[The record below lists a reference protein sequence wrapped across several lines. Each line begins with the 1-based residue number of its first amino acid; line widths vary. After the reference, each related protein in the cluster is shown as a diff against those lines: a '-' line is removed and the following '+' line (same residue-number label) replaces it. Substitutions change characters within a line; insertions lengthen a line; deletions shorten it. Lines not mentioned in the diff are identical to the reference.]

1 MLLSPPPITQP
12 RPKESEA
19 HSNVHYSGALIGI
32 LAQESFMKIIGFV
45 TPKLIASHHIFLS
58 IFSIDRFSLMI
69 SACTLNADP
78 FPFLSTD
85 SSGDL
90 FNSKVFFC

>member
-1 MLLSPPPITQP
+1 MSLSPPPITQP
-12 RPKESEA
+12 RPKESDA
-19 HSNVHYSGALIGI
+19 NSNVHYSGALIGI
-32 LAQESFMKIIGFV
+32 LAQESFMKILGFV
-45 TPKLIASHHIFLS
+45 TPKLIGIHHIFLS
-58 IFSIDRFSLMI
+58 ISS
-69 SACTLNADP
+69 ADP